1 MTSFSEAL
9 RIELREHGI
18 RVLALCPEAAWPKA
32 RPGDALALWVSAG
45 CLGNLLLGRAPEWL
59 RAGRA
64 ARPAPP
70 VTPAAAVMEAQSA
83 D

>member
-1 MTSFSEAL
+1 MTC
-9 RIELREHGI
+9 
-18 RVLALCPEAAWPKA
+18 VLALCPEAAWPKA

-45 CLGNLLLGRAPEWL
+45 CLCNLLLGRGPAWL

-64 ARPAPP
+64 ARAAPA
-70 VTPAAAVMEAQSA
+70 VTATAAVTEAQGA